1 MSIRRS
7 MVAAL
12 AAFSLLV
19 AGLASSAT
27 ALATEAL
34 EAPAK
39 PTVTGITGTTATLHG
54 ELNPGAGAAESEYH
68 FLYTPGTAATA
79 CEGAAAPEP
88 AGIGVGNHH
97 AVAPQEITGLAPN
110 TEYAFCLQA
119 FNATP
124 ETLSSLVNTF
134 TTLAVKA
141 SVGSQGA
148 SSVAPFEANLEAVVN
163 PNNDETTTEFKY
175 ATNEALTENVET
187 AAGPTINGGEQGTNA
202 EVAGL
207 TPATV
212 YYFTMIAKN
221 SAGKTEGTPVASFT
235 TPAAE
240 APIVEGETS
249 SNVTSESATVE
260 GQVNPNN
267 QETTY
272 ELEYGSGATPFA
284 SPTKIAGPGPFPRA
298 ISGNQPVSFSLS
310 GLTPGTVYSYRFV
323 ATNKNGEKT
332 TGAGQTFHA
341 QDGPDAVIGASSFL
355 AQNSAIVAG
364 TVDPEGTVT
373 TYHFVY
379 GTTAAYGLSTGVVNV
394 GSEFAE
400 LPETERLGELQPGTT
415 YHYAIVASNIY
426 GTVTSADGT
435 FTTAPPTPPTASTGG
450 ASGVGHESAT
460 ISGTVEPDG
469 LSTSYEFQLG
479 TEAGVYSTEG
489 QGGVSGAGAQEVSA
503 GLGYLAPGV
512 TYHYRIVATNADGT
526 SYGQD
531 QTFTTAG
538 YPNPLSV
545 PVNPPVITVASTT
558 PTTETKTTTKPPAKK
573 PAKKP
578 KKKKKGKKGKK
589 GKGKKKKK

>member
-27 ALATEAL
+27 ALATETL

-54 ELNPGAGAAESEYH
+54 ELNPGAGAAASEYH

-88 AGIGVGNHH
+88 AGIGAGNHH

-119 FNATP
+119 FNAIP
-124 ETLSSLVNTF
+124 ETLSSAVNTF
-134 TTLAVKA
+134 KTEAVA
-141 SVGSQGA
+141 PSVSFQGA
-148 SSVAPFEANLEAVVN
+148 SSVAPFEARLEAVVN
-163 PNNDETTTEFKY
+163 PNNDETTTEYKY
-175 ATNEALTENVET
+175 ATNEALTENAVT
-187 AAGPTINGGEQGTNA
+187 VAGPEINGGEQGTGE

-207 TPATV
+207 TAGTT
-212 YYFTMIAKN
+212 YYFTVIAKN
-221 SAGKTEGTPVASFT
+221 SAGETEGTPVATFT
-235 TPAAE
+235 TPAVE

-249 SNVTSESATVE
+249 SNVTASSATVE

-284 SPTKIAGPGPFPRA
+284 SPTKVAGPEPFPRA
-298 ISGNQPVSFSLS
+298 ILGNQPVSFSLS
-310 GLTPGTVYSYRFV
+310 GLQAETVYSYRIV

-332 TGAGQTFHA
+332 TGPGQTFHTQA
-341 QDGPDAVIGASSFL
+341 GPHAVVGASSFL
-355 AQNSAIVAG
+355 AQNSAIVSG
-364 TVDPEGTVT
+364 TVNPEGTVT

-400 LPETERLGELQPGTT
+400 LPESERLGELQPGTT

-426 GTVTSADGT
+426 GTTTSADRT

-460 ISGTVEPDG
+460 VSGTVEPNG

-489 QGGVSGAGAQEVSA
+489 QGGVGGSGAQEVSA
-503 GLGYLAPGV
+503 GLGSLAPGV
-512 TYHYRIVATNADGT
+512 TYHYRIVATNVDGT

-545 PVNPPVITVASTT
+545 PVSPPLITGVPTT
-558 PTTETKTTTKPPAKK
+558 IPTTETKTTTKPPAKK

-578 KKKKKGKKGKK
+578 KKH
-589 GKGKKKKK
+589 KKKKKKKKKKK